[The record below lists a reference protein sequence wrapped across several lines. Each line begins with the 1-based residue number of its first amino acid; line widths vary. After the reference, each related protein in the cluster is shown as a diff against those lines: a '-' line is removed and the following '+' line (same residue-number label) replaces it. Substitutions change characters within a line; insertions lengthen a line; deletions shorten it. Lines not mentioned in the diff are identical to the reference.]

1 MAART
6 HPDLIFAHAGNARV
20 ATSVIMIGMLAVL
33 LGSTAMAIGLGS
45 LPQPPAARGGADTS
59 PASIRVIGTAPRAQ
73 ASCDQQVWPNI
84 EQRCLVRVD
93 AKTVDTAVAKTPAI
107 KRIETTP
114 NVADTAT
121 AAAAPAAAPERK
133 KLAPAPVPVAAVT
146 PQVAAQAPADG
157 GATRDLAPMPASS
170 WTLHRLDPVEANTSG
185 EQDAVNIDAG
195 DIDAVNVQ
203 AFVDPS
209 ADASAGSGD
218 GDEWASEPVEKPR
231 KRKRKH
237 RRHGHYFHLPFGG
250 IRF

>member
-59 PASIRVIGTAPRAQ
+59 PAPIRVIGTAPRTA
-73 ASCDQQVWPNI
+73 ASCEDQLWPNI

-93 AKTVDTAVAKTPAI
+93 AKTVDTAGAKTPAI
-107 KRIETTP
+107 KRTETTP
-114 NVADTAT
+114 NVAGTAMR
-121 AAAAPAAAPERK
+121 ENDQ
-133 KLAPAPVPVAAVT
+133 LAPVPVPV
-146 PQVAAQAPADG
+146 VAAASADG
-157 GATRDLAPMPASS
+157 GAPRDLAPMPASS
-170 WTLHRLDPVEANTSG
+170 WASHRLDPVDANTSG

-203 AFVDPS
+203 AFADPS
-209 ADASAGSGD
+209 AEPSAGS